1 MLDPP
6 NIDCTFMKNHW
17 DTNVLAELAL
27 FEFDTAIV
35 PNFINTNKMQLDSSM
50 SSRISKTG
58 YYTCFCEKVY
68 EDRQADL

>member
-1 MLDPP
+1 MLEVKYMLDPP

-35 PNFINTNKMQLDSSM
+35 PNFINTNKM
-50 SSRISKTG
+50 
-58 YYTCFCEKVY
+58 
-68 EDRQADL
+68 